1 LIQHFTNEGG
11 KIKMTSQKR
20 LRFLGFITL
29 VCFVIISGCSTPPKK
44 LDPSKA
50 GPQVIVNPETIRL
63 GIAKVA
69 KKTDIVF
76 EGAGFKPG
84 DSMFITLLGPNET
97 KVVVAEAPIQ
107 MDGTFKTNV
116 GVLTKVMEILRG
128 DVAFNDKFENVI
140 VISQAPIPKGIY
152 TAKVTS
158 MLSQLTAETKLTVK
172 GPTLIDSLTD
182 WLGKLTGK
190 IQYKK

>member
-1 LIQHFTNEGG
+1 
-11 KIKMTSQKR
+11 MTTQKR
-20 LRFLGFITL
+20 LCFLGFITL
-29 VCFVIISGCSTPPKK
+29 VCFVIISGCSSPPKK
-44 LDPSKA
+44 IDPSKS

-63 GIAKVA
+63 GVAKVA

-84 DSMFITLLGPNET
+84 DSMFITLLGPDET

-107 MDGTFKTNV
+107 KDGTFKTNM
-116 GVLTKVMEILRG
+116 GALTKVMEILRG
-128 DVAFNDKFENVI
+128 DITFNDKFENVI

-158 MLSQLTAETKLTVK
+158 MLSKLTAETKLTVK
-172 GPTLIDSLTD
+172 GPTVLDSLTD

-190 IQYKK
+190 IQYKKS

>member
-1 LIQHFTNEGG
+1 M
-11 KIKMTSQKR
+11 KMMKR
-20 LRFLGFITL
+20 KKGYVLTAMALVSLMISCLFIL
-29 VCFVIISGCSTPPKK
+29 SGCSSPPKK
-44 LDPSKA
+44 LDPSKS

-63 GIAKVA
+63 GIAKLA

-107 MDGTFKTNV
+107 TDGTFKTNV
-116 GVLTKVMEILRG
+116 GALTKVMEILRG
-128 DVAFNDKFENVI
+128 DITFNDKFENVI
-140 VISQAPIPKGIY
+140 VISHAPIPKGIY

-158 MLSQLTAETKLTVK
+158 MLSKLTAETKLTVK
-172 GPTLIDSLTD
+172 GPTLIDSVTD
-182 WLGKLTGK
+182 WLGKVTGK
-190 IQYKK
+190 IQYKEKK

>member
-1 LIQHFTNEGG
+1 
-11 KIKMTSQKR
+11 MTPQKR
-20 LRFLGFITL
+20 LRFLGFIIL
-29 VCFVIISGCSTPPKK
+29 VCFVIISGCSSPPKK
-44 LDPSKA
+44 LDLSQS
-50 GPQVIVNPETIRL
+50 GPQVIVTPETIRL
-63 GIAKVA
+63 GVAKVA

-107 MDGTFKTNV
+107 KDGTFKTNV

-128 DVAFNDKFENVI
+128 DITFNDKFENVI

-158 MLSQLTAETKLTVK
+158 MLSKLTAETKLTVK
-172 GPTLIDSLTD
+172 GPTVLDSLTD

-190 IQYKK
+190 IQYKKS

>member
-1 LIQHFTNEGG
+1 
-11 KIKMTSQKR
+11 MTTQKR

-107 MDGTFKTNV
+107 KDGTFKTNM
-116 GVLTKVMEILRG
+116 GALTKVMEILRG
-128 DVAFNDKFENVI
+128 DITFNDKFENVI